1 MPQLQLLQALEPPET
16 RSSQRS
22 PQSPTL
28 PKQVASLTIQ
38 KIEIQ
43 PEEIL
48 RDRRVAPYGLCRM
61 CGCEIALP
69 GLDAS
74 LCSRGCGWIVD
85 SQHLV
90 AKGNQ
95 SKGGK

>member
-1 MPQLQLLQALEPPET
+1 MPQLQLIQALEPPET

-28 PKQVASLTIQ
+28 PKKVAAIAIE

-43 PEEIL
+43 SEEIL
-48 RDRRVAPYGLCRM
+48 LDRRVAPDGLCR
-61 CGCEIALP
+61 GCSCPIALP
-69 GLDAS
+69 ELDAS